1 MKVLQLDIVLAIFE
15 GPKLVPRTE
24 ALKQTTF
31 LEQHDLTS
39 IASCC
44 TRKNKT
50 STRQAYDLQPKSKS
64 STKTLHFHGNSIQY
78 PLHMETCRYQRKC

>member
-44 TRKNKT
+44 TRKYKT
-50 STRQAYDLQPKSKS
+50 ST
-64 STKTLHFHGNSIQY
+64 
-78 PLHMETCRYQRKC
+78 

>member
-24 ALKQTTF
+24 ALTQTF
-31 LEQHDLTS
+31 LVQHDLTFL
-39 IASCC
+39 ASCC

-50 STRQAYDLQPKSKS
+50 STR
-64 STKTLHFHGNSIQY
+64 
-78 PLHMETCRYQRKC
+78 

>member
-24 ALKQTTF
+24 ALTQTF

-39 IASCC
+39 LVSCC
-44 TRKNKT
+44 TRKYKT
-50 STRQAYDLQPKSKS
+50 ST
-64 STKTLHFHGNSIQY
+64 
-78 PLHMETCRYQRKC
+78 